1 MLNSAAYK
9 TINCDSLIA
18 DLLDRTSRYTHRDI
32 ASRSD
37 RTVVTLTVTLLPDL
51 IISPVAEALH
61 FRGAARATCHVRVG
75 ASKAGRHV
83 TGTASPAI
91 GFLRTG

>member
-18 DLLDRTSRYTHRDI
+18 DLLVPLVTLTVILLPDL
-32 ASRSD
+32 D
-37 RTVVTLTVTLLPDL
+37 RTVFILTVTLLPEL
-51 IISPVAEALH
+51 IRSHVAVAMH
-61 FRGAARATCHVRVG
+61 FRDAARATCHVRVG

-83 TGTASPAI
+83 TGTPSPAI
-91 GFLRTG
+91 GFLRTS